1 MVKEGNETSVK
12 VKENQNETVAERRA
26 DIPKAERL
34 DDGYRKEEAQS
45 RMERLQR
52 LTNEKTGDESMKI
65 AEADLQDVYKNACTG
80 KESVEIIRSFSA
92 NKGFKNVL
100 IRQYKEYSSLTKEME
115 IYANRLGYD
124 LQKTSAIAKAMMY
137 ITTAMNTLKD
147 KSDSKLSEIMIQGI
161 DMGIIAM
168 TKLINRNSDENKSC
182 SFAESLLALL
192 QKNLE
197 EMKLF
202 L

>member
-1 MVKEGNETSVK
+1 MMKDGNETSIR
-12 VKENQNETVAERRA
+12 VKEREDETVAERRA
-26 DIPKAERL
+26 DIPKTERL
-34 DDGYRKEEAQS
+34 DDGYRKNEIQS
-45 RMERLQR
+45 RMERLRQ
-52 LTNEKTGDESMKI
+52 LTDEKNGDDKMRI
-65 AEADLQDVYKNACTG
+65 AETDLQEVYKNACTG
-80 KESVEIIRSFSA
+80 KESVEIIRGFSA

-100 IRQYKEYSSLTKEME
+100 IRQYKEYSALAKETE

-124 LQKTSAIAKAMMY
+124 LQKTSALAKAMMY

-168 TKLINRNSDENKSC
+168 TKIINRNSDENKSC
-182 SFAESLLALL
+182 SLAESMLALL

>member
-1 MVKEGNETSVK
+1 MMKEDENGMNVK
-12 VKENQNETVAERRA
+12 VKEKPNVAERREE
-26 DIPKAERL
+26 IPKEERL
-34 DDGYRKEEAQS
+34 DDGYRKEEAHS
-45 RMERLQR
+45 RAERLEK
-52 LTNEKTGDESMKI
+52 LMNEKNGEEKMKI
-65 AEADLQDVYKNACTG
+65 AEADLQEVYKNACTG
-80 KESVEIIRSFSA
+80 KESVEIIRSFSPK
-92 NKGFKNVL
+92 KGFKNIL
-100 IRQYKEYSSLTKEME
+100 IRQYKEYASLTKEIEM
-115 IYANRLGYD
+115 YANRLGYD
-124 LQKTSAIAKAMMY
+124 LQKTSALAKGMMY

-168 TKLINRNSDENKSC
+168 TKLINRNSDENRSC